1 MGRYV
6 NEGNAV
12 IEKIGYG
19 SKGYSYIFLLSGEIW
34 IYIIALLI
42 LSVIFICG
50 IVSIRSMTSNSVIA
64 DASAVKERNVILEN
78 RLKQEAE
85 YNKKQQRK
93 MQDFIENIAHQ
104 IKTPLAAIILNLNLC
119 RNCTWMS
126 VWEGLLM
133 KAREVHSE
141 YGTL

>member
-1 MGRYV
+1 MD
-6 NEGNAV
+6 
-12 IEKIGYG
+12 
-19 SKGYSYIFLLSGEIW
+19 

-104 IKTPLAAIILNLNLC
+104 IKTPLAAIILNLEFMQAFPSQACLYAPFC
-119 RNCTWMS
+119 APSYAYTPQDYS
-126 VWEGLLM
+126 P
-133 KAREVHSE
+133 
-141 YGTL
+141 

>member
-1 MGRYV
+1 MYDKTAAENYLDVLSKLKITQAVGRYV
-6 NEGNAV
+6 NEGNTA

-34 IYIIALLI
+34 IYIIALLT

-50 IVSIRSMTSNSVIA
+50 IVSIRSMTGHSVIA

-85 YNKKQQRK
+85 YNKNSREKCR
-93 MQDFIENIAHQ
+93 
-104 IKTPLAAIILNLNLC
+104 IL
-119 RNCTWMS
+119 
-126 VWEGLLM
+126 
-133 KAREVHSE
+133 
-141 YGTL
+141 